1 MTAQNGAVPPAAP
14 PVDPGNPFVLGG
26 PVPPVQWTTTSVPS
40 SAGPLTLLTLRTAG
54 TTLSVL
60 LPRESA
66 LELARM
72 LRNNAQQTA
81 SGLIVPPG
89 AGELS

>member
-1 MTAQNGAVPPAAP
+1 MTAQNGAVPSQVP
-14 PVDPGNPFVLGG
+14 PIDPGNPFVMGG

-40 SAGPLTLLTLRTAG
+40 SAGPLTVLTLRTAG

-66 LELARM
+66 IELARM
-72 LRNNAQQTA
+72 LRNTAQQ
-81 SGLIVPPG
+81 SGGLIVPPS